1 MECVVLLTI
10 GIKLS
15 YYIVIN
21 SNYWEL
27 RLNQLIMHYLQKVFF
42 FILILCSLSLSAQR
56 TTMTDFSL
64 AYNLGAYNRAA
75 ALGEELL
82 LRKSIQNDVNAWF
95 PLSVK
100 LGVAYHSI
108 GNYTRGLDR
117 LDVPIEWAGTE
128 ENYPIQDL
136 LLAYYEKG
144 KILNELE
151 QYSTAQ
157 FIFLKAVKLFENN
170 RTLKQDSSA
179 QIIYLNTLM
188 GVGYTAYVKED
199 YPKAKSFFEKALQY
213 GTATKIQ
220 ESSLLA
226 QQHLYLGKVE
236 EKLGNPDLAGD
247 QMLAA
252 IEMGKME
259 VIEQSVLWSTFYHD
273 LASYYIEYERNKEA
287 LEYNSLAIKSLLPTW
302 KNEDKNGLPTI
313 EELNQSTS
321 LGLAAQLLAQRG
333 AIYFMGDN
341 TETELKKALA
351 NYRLMDVFVTRLRR
365 LYTGESA
372 RLLWSDRALDFYEK
386 AIKSCLKLYK
396 KTEEESYQLEAFT
409 LSERSKSLLLLEAF
423 KKIKAKKVSGVPV
436 EKIQKEESLEEAVDA
451 LENQLYNLKRYKQN
465 TATYKNEVRTKEK
478 ELLEK
483 KRAYEDFLIELRKQ
497 YPAYYK
503 LKFDLTVTT
512 VSEVQGRLAKD
523 QLLIEYFIG
532 SDELIAFKISK
543 QGYEVLELPLDFDLT
558 PKIKAFR
565 EGIYGYYLNNK
576 ERSDVVRKGYTQQ
589 YQSLG
594 YELYQRILEPILK
607 GQKENRLMIILAG
620 NLGFLPFEALLTKP
634 AQGDNF
640 TQMPYLLNDYAVG
653 YCYSATLLHEMQ
665 RKEHV
670 PDKIFLGFAPE
681 FKQGVTLE
689 GKYSFDPLIHS
700 QKEVNEIFD
709 LVGMGEVFDGELATK
724 ENFQENC
731 EDYCIVHIAT
741 HGVMNTQNS
750 ENSFLAFSEVPD
762 SNDNELLYVRDLYN
776 MHLTASLVVL
786 SACETGIGELYESE
800 GIASLAR
807 GFSYAGAKSLITSL
821 WSVNDHATAEIMRRL
836 YTNLKMGT
844 PKDIALQK
852 AKYDFIKN
860 STNRTAHPFLWSAFI
875 QIGDEAPLPS
885 PEDKGGNNPWIWWIG
900 GGVLLVLLLGLVAF
914 RRKN

>member
-1 MECVVLLTI
+1 MI
-10 GIKLS
+10 
-15 YYIVIN
+15 
-21 SNYWEL
+21 
-27 RLNQLIMHYLQKVFF
+27 YLQKIFF
-42 FILILCSLSLSAQR
+42 VALLLESITLAAQR

-82 LRKSIQNDVNAWF
+82 LRKSIQNDVNIWF
-95 PLSVK
+95 PLSTK
-100 LGVAYHSI
+100 LGIAYHSI
-108 GNYTRGLDR
+108 GNYTRGLER
-117 LDVPIEWAGTE
+117 LDLPIEWAKTE
-128 ENYPIQDL
+128 KNYPVEDL
-136 LLAYYEKG
+136 LLAYHEKG

-151 QYSTAQ
+151 QYASAQ
-157 FIFLKAVKLFENN
+157 FVYSKAVKLFEND
-170 RTLKQDSSA
+170 RSLQQDSSA
-179 QIIYLNTLM
+179 QIIYLNTLI
-188 GVGYTAYVKED
+188 GIGATAYSKSD
-199 YPKAKSFFEKALQY
+199 YSKAKTFFEKALVY
-213 GTATKIQ
+213 SKEVGVK
-220 ESSLLA
+220 EMGLLA

-236 EKLGNPDLAGD
+236 EKLGNHSSAGD
-247 QMLAA
+247 QMLTA

-259 VIEQSVLWSTFYHD
+259 VIEQSVLWSNFYHD
-273 LASYYIEYERNKEA
+273 LANYYIEYKRNEEA

-302 KNEDKNGLPTI
+302 KNEAQNGLPTI

-333 AIYFMGDN
+333 AIFFSNKNEG
-341 TETELKKALA
+341 ELKKALE

-386 AIKSCLKLYK
+386 AIKSCLRLYD
-396 KTEEESYQLEAFT
+396 KTGQEDYRLEAFE

-423 KKIKAKKVSGVPV
+423 KKIKAKKVSGVPI
-436 EKIQKEESLEEAVDA
+436 EKIEKEEVLEADVDA
-451 LENQLYNLKRYKQN
+451 LENQLYNLKRYRKS
-465 TATYKNEVRTKEK
+465 TESYKNKLRKKEK

-483 KRAYEDFLIELRKQ
+483 KRMYEDFLIELRKQ
-497 YPAYYK
+497 YPDYYK
-503 LKFDLTVTT
+503 LKFDLSVTT
-512 VSEVQGRLAKD
+512 VGEVQERLASD
-523 QLLIEYFIG
+523 QLLIEYFITKN
-532 SDELIAFKISK
+532 ELIVFKISK
-543 QGYEVLELPLDFDLT
+543 QGYDVLELPLDFELT

-576 ERSDVVRKGYTQQ
+576 ERSQSLRRSYIQQ
-589 YQSLG
+589 YQTLG
-594 YELYQRILEPILK
+594 YELYQGILK
-607 GQKENRLMIILAG
+607 PVLAGQQESRLMIILAG
-620 NLGFLPFEALLTKP
+620 NLGFLPFEALLTAP
-634 AQGDNF
+634 TTGENF
-640 TQMPYLLNDYAVG
+640 TQMPYLLNDYAIG

-665 RKEHV
+665 QKEHV

-681 FKQGVTLE
+681 FKQGVKLE
-689 GKYSFDPLIHS
+689 GKYAFDPLLHS
-700 QKEVNEIFD
+700 EKEVKEIFD

-741 HGVMNTQNS
+741 HGVMNTENS

-762 SNDNELLYVRDLYN
+762 SSDNELLYVRDLYN

-836 YTNLKMGT
+836 YANLKMGM
-844 PKDIALQK
+844 PKDKALQQ
-852 AKYDFIKN
+852 AKHDFIKDA
-860 STNRTAHPFLWSAFI
+860 TNQTAHPFLWSAFI

-885 PEDKGGNNPWIWWIG
+885 PDGQGEGNGRLLWILGGIA
-900 GGVLLVLLLGLVAF
+900 LLLLGVGLLL
-914 RRKN
+914 RRSKKA

>member
-1 MECVVLLTI
+1 MH
-10 GIKLS
+10 
-15 YYIVIN
+15 
-21 SNYWEL
+21 
-27 RLNQLIMHYLQKVFF
+27 LIQKVSF
-42 FILILCSLSLSAQR
+42 LTLLLLWSVSTRAQR

-82 LRKSIQNDVNAWF
+82 LRKSIQKDVNAWF
-95 PLSVK
+95 PLSIK

-108 GNYTRGLDR
+108 GNYSRGLER
-117 LDVPIEWAGTE
+117 LEVPIAWAETE
-128 ENYPIQDL
+128 KNYPIADL
-136 LLAYYEKG
+136 LLAYHEKG

-151 QYSTAQ
+151 QHFAAQ
-157 FIFLKAVKLFENN
+157 FVFLKAIKLFENN
-170 RTLKQDSSA
+170 HKLKQDSTTRV
-179 QIIYLNTLM
+179 IYLNTLM
-188 GVGYTAYVKED
+188 GVGYTAYAKED
-199 YPKAKSFFEKALQY
+199 YPKAKLFFEKALKY
-213 GTATKIQ
+213 SSLIKIQ
-220 ESSLLA
+220 EPSLLA

-236 EKLGNPDLAGD
+236 EKLGNSGLAGD

-259 VIEQSVLWSTFYHD
+259 IIEQSVSWSTFYHD
-273 LASYYIEYERNKEA
+273 LANYYIEYKRYKEA
-287 LEYNSLAIKSLLPTW
+287 LEYNRFAIKSLLPTW
-302 KNEDKNGLPTI
+302 KNEKKGGLPSI

-333 AIYFMGDN
+333 AIYFDSN
-341 TETELKKALA
+341 NKETALKKALE

-386 AIKSCLKLYK
+386 AIKSCLKLYE
-396 KTEEESYQLEAFT
+396 KTGDENYQLEAFI

-436 EKIQKEESLEEAVDA
+436 EKIEKEERLEEAVA
-451 LENQLYNLKRYKQN
+451 TLENQLYTLKRYKRRSE
-465 TATYKNEVRTKEK
+465 AYKNELRTKEK

-483 KRAYEDFLIELRKQ
+483 KRAYEDFLTDLRKQ

-512 VSEVQGRLAKD
+512 VPEVQERLAKD

-532 SDELIAFKISK
+532 SDELIAFKINKSS
-543 QGYEVLELPLDFDLT
+543 YEVLELPLDFNLT
-558 PKIKAFR
+558 QKIKAFR
-565 EGIYGYYLNNK
+565 EGIYGYYLNNN
-576 ERSDVVRKGYTQQ
+576 ERSDSLKKSYTAQ

-594 YELYQRILEPILK
+594 YELYQGILAPILE
-607 GQKENRLMIILAG
+607 GQKERRLMIILAG
-620 NLGFLPFEALLTKP
+620 NLGFLPFEALLTAPTEGEK
-634 AQGDNF
+634 F
-640 TQMPYLLNDYAVG
+640 RTMPYLLNDYALA

-665 RKEHV
+665 QKEHV

-681 FKQGVTLE
+681 FKEGVRLE
-689 GKYSFDPLIHS
+689 GKYSFAPLVHS
-700 QKEVNEIFD
+700 EKEVNEIFD
-709 LVGMGEVFDGELATK
+709 LVGMMGEVFDGETATK
-724 ENFQENC
+724 ANFQENC

-836 YTNLKMGT
+836 YTNLKKGM
-844 PKDIALQK
+844 PKDMALQQ
-852 AKYDFIKN
+852 AKYDFVQS
-860 STNRTAHPFLWSAFI
+860 STDRVAHPFLWSAFI

-885 PEDKGGNNPWIWWIG
+885 PKGKDAGHAWFWWIG
-900 GGVLLVLLLGLVAF
+900 GGLLVLLLGSVVF
-914 RRKN
+914 WRRKRVGSKEIY

>member
-1 MECVVLLTI
+1 
-10 GIKLS
+10 
-15 YYIVIN
+15 
-21 SNYWEL
+21 
-27 RLNQLIMHYLQKVFF
+27 
-42 FILILCSLSLSAQR
+42 
-56 TTMTDFSL
+56 MTDFSL

-75 ALGEELL
+75 VLGEELL
-82 LRKSIQNDVNAWF
+82 LRKSMQNDVNAWF
-95 PLSVK
+95 SLSIK

-108 GNYTRGLDR
+108 GNYTRGLER
-117 LDVPIEWAGTE
+117 LEVPIEWAETE
-128 ENYPIQDL
+128 ANYPVKDL
-136 LLAYYEKG
+136 FLAYYEKG

-151 QYSTAQ
+151 QYFVAQ
-157 FIFLKAVKLFENN
+157 FVFLKAIKLFEKDK
-170 RTLKQDSSA
+170 TLKQDSKA
-179 QIIYLNTLM
+179 QITYLNVLM
-188 GVGYTAYVKED
+188 GIGAAVYAKDEYQ
-199 YPKAKSFFEKALQY
+199 KAKSFFEKALNY
-213 GTATKIQ
+213 SHLKKI
-220 ESSLLA
+220 EAPGLLA
-226 QQHLYLGKVE
+226 QQHLYLGKIE
-236 EKLGNPDLAGD
+236 EKLGNSSLAGD

-259 VIEQSVLWSTFYHD
+259 IIEQSVLWSTFYHD
-273 LASYYIEYERNKEA
+273 LASYYIEYKRNKEA
-287 LEYNSLAIKSLLPTW
+287 LKYNSLAIKSLLPIW
-302 KNEDKNGLPTI
+302 KNEEKDGLPSI

-333 AIYFMGDN
+333 AIHFDSN
-341 TETELKKALA
+341 NNKKALE

-386 AIKSCLKLYK
+386 AIKSCLRLHQ
-396 KTEEESYQLEAFT
+396 KTGEENYRLEAFT

-436 EKIQKEESLEEAVDA
+436 EKIEKEERLEAAVDD
-451 LENQLYNLKRYKQN
+451 LENQLYVLKRYKRK
-465 TATYKNEVRTKEK
+465 TEAYKNEVRTKEK
-478 ELLEK
+478 ELLEN

-512 VSEVQGRLAKD
+512 VPEVQERLAKD

-532 SDELIAFKISK
+532 SEELIVFKINK

-558 PKIKAFR
+558 SKIKAFR
-565 EGIYGYYLNNK
+565 EGIYGYYLNNN
-576 ERSDVVRKGYTQQ
+576 ERSDSLKKTYTAQ
-589 YQSLG
+589 YQELG
-594 YELYQRILEPILK
+594 YELYQRILEPILD
-607 GQKENRLMIILAG
+607 GQRESRLMIILAG
-620 NLGFLPFEALLTKP
+620 NLGFLPFEALLTAPTEGK
-634 AQGDNF
+634 AF
-640 TQMPYLLNDYAVG
+640 KTMPYLLNDYAVA

-665 RKEHV
+665 GKEHI
-670 PDKIFLGFAPE
+670 PEKIFLGFAPE
-681 FKQGVTLE
+681 FKKGVKLE
-689 GKYSFDPLIHS
+689 GKYTFDPLIHS
-700 QKEVNEIFD
+700 EKEINEVFD
-709 LVGMGEVFDGELATK
+709 LVGMMGEVFEGEMATK

-741 HGVMNTQNS
+741 HGVMNTQKS

-821 WSVNDHATAEIMRRL
+821 WSVNDYATAEIMRGL
-836 YTNLKMGT
+836 YTNLKTGM
-844 PKDIALQK
+844 PKDKALQQ
-852 AKYDFIKN
+852 AKYNFIQN
-860 STNRTAHPFLWSAFI
+860 STDRAAHPFLWSAFI

-885 PEDKGGNNPWIWWIG
+885 PENKDGGNSWLWWFG
-900 GGVLLVLLLGLVAF
+900 GGSLLVLLLGLIKF
-914 RRKN
+914 LRNRD

>member
-1 MECVVLLTI
+1 MR
-10 GIKLS
+10 
-15 YYIVIN
+15 YF
-21 SNYWEL
+21 
-27 RLNQLIMHYLQKVFF
+27 QKICL
-42 FILILCSLSLSAQR
+42 FILLMWSLSLNAQR

-75 ALGEELL
+75 VLGEELL
-82 LRKSIQNDVNAWF
+82 LRKSTQNDINLWF
-95 PLSVK
+95 SLSVK

-108 GNYTRGLDR
+108 GNYTRGLEH
-117 LDVPIEWAGTE
+117 LEVPIEWAETE
-128 ENYPIQDL
+128 KNYPVEDL

-144 KILNELE
+144 RILNELE
-151 QYSTAQ
+151 QYFAAQ
-157 FIFLKAVKLFENN
+157 FIFLKAIELFENDN
-170 RTLKQDSSA
+170 KLIQDNKA
-179 QIIYLNTLM
+179 QGIYLNALM
-188 GVGYTAYVKED
+188 GMGAAVYAKED
-199 YPKAKSFFEKALQY
+199 YPKAKLFFEKALRYSQIS
-213 GTATKIQ
+213 TSKT
-220 ESSLLA
+220 SSLVA
-226 QQHLYLGKVE
+226 QQHLYLGKIE
-236 EKLGNPDLAGD
+236 EKLGNSGLAGD

-252 IEMGKME
+252 IEMGEME
-259 VIEQSVLWSTFYHD
+259 IIEQSVLWSTFYHD
-273 LASYYIEYERNKEA
+273 LANYYIEYKRNKEA
-287 LEYNSLAIKSLLPTW
+287 LKYNSLAIKSLLPTW
-302 KNEDKNGLPTI
+302 KNEQKDGLPTI

-333 AIYFMGDN
+333 AIYFEGDN
-341 TETELKKALA
+341 KEIDLKKALE

-386 AIKSCLKLYK
+386 AIKSCLKLHE
-396 KTEEESYQLEAFT
+396 KTGEENYRLEAFN

-436 EKIQKEESLEEAVDA
+436 EKIEKEERLEEAVDNI
-451 LENQLYNLKRYKQN
+451 ENQLYTLKRYKLK
-465 TATYKNEVRTKEK
+465 TESYKNEVRMKEK
-478 ELLEK
+478 ELLEH

-512 VSEVQGRLAKD
+512 VSEVQERLADD

-532 SDELIAFKISK
+532 SNELIVFKISK
-543 QGYEVLELPLDFDLT
+543 GAYEVLELPLDFELT

-576 ERSDVVRKGYTQQ
+576 ERSDSLKKRYISQ
-589 YQSLG
+589 YQNLG
-594 YELYQRILEPILK
+594 YELYQRILEPILE
-607 GQKENRLMIILAG
+607 GQKESRLMIILAG
-620 NLGFLPFEALLTKP
+620 NLGFLPFEALLTAPTEGEK
-634 AQGDNF
+634 F
-640 TQMPYLLNDYAVG
+640 TTMPYLLKDYAVA

-665 RKEHV
+665 EKEHV
-670 PDKIFLGFAPE
+670 PEKIFLGFAPE
-681 FKQGVTLE
+681 FKKGVRLE
-689 GKYSFDPLIHS
+689 GKYSFEPLLHS
-700 QKEVNEIFD
+700 ETEVNEIFD
-709 LVGMGEVFDGELATK
+709 LIGMMGQVFDGETATK
-724 ENFQENC
+724 ENFQKNC

-741 HGVMNTQNS
+741 HGVMNTDKS

-776 MHLTASLVVL
+776 MHLTAALVVL

-836 YTNLKMGT
+836 YTNLKMGM
-844 PKDIALQK
+844 PKDKALQE
-852 AKYDFIKN
+852 AKYDFIQN
-860 STNRTAHPFLWSAFI
+860 STDRTAHPFLWSAFI

-885 PEDKGGNNPWIWWIG
+885 PDNKDGGIAWFWWLG
-900 GGVLLVLLLGLVAF
+900 GGVLLLFLGAIGF
-914 RRKN
+914 RRRKLA

>member
-1 MECVVLLTI
+1 
-10 GIKLS
+10 
-15 YYIVIN
+15 
-21 SNYWEL
+21 
-27 RLNQLIMHYLQKVFF
+27 
-42 FILILCSLSLSAQR
+42 
-56 TTMTDFSL
+56 MTDFSL

-108 GNYTRGLDR
+108 GNYTRGLER
-117 LDVPIEWAGTE
+117 LDVPIAWAETE
-128 ENYPIQDL
+128 KNYPVANL

-151 QYSTAQ
+151 QHFASQ
-157 FIFLKAVKLFENN
+157 FIFLKAIALFETNN
-170 RTLKQDSSA
+170 SLKQDSSA
-179 QIIYLNTLM
+179 RVIYLNTLM
-188 GVGYTAYVKED
+188 GVGYTAYAKED
-199 YPKAKSFFEKALQY
+199 YPKAKLFFEKALKY
-213 GTATKIQ
+213 SKVSEIK

-236 EKLGNPDLAGD
+236 EKLGNSGLAGD

-259 VIEQSVLWSTFYHD
+259 IIEQSVLWSAFYHD
-273 LASYYIEYERNKEA
+273 LANYYIEYKRYNEA
-287 LEYNSLAIKSLLPTW
+287 LEYNSFAIKSLLPTW
-302 KNEDKNGLPTI
+302 KNEAKNGLPTI
-313 EELNQSTS
+313 DELNQSTS

-333 AIYFMGDN
+333 AIYFDSN
-341 TETELKKALA
+341 NKEEQLKKALD

-386 AIKSCLKLYK
+386 AIKTCLELYK
-396 KTEEESYQLEAFT
+396 KTGEESYQLEAFT

-436 EKIQKEESLEEAVDA
+436 EKIEKEERLEEAVDA

-465 TATYKNEVRTKEK
+465 TETYKNELRKKEK
-478 ELLEK
+478 ELLEQ

-512 VSEVQGRLAKD
+512 VPEVQERLAKD
-523 QLLIEYFIG
+523 QLMIEYFIG

-543 QGYEVLELPLDFDLT
+543 KGYEVLELPLDFELT

-565 EGIYGYYLNNK
+565 EGIYGYYLNNN
-576 ERSDVVRKGYTQQ
+576 ERSDSLKKAYTAQ
-589 YQSLG
+589 YQTLG
-594 YELYQRILEPILK
+594 YELYQGILEPILE
-607 GQKENRLMIILAG
+607 GQKESRLMIILAG
-620 NLGFLPFEALLTKP
+620 NLGFLPFEALLTAPTKG
-634 AQGDNF
+634 AKF
-640 TQMPYLLNDYAVG
+640 REMPYLLNDYAVG

-665 RKEHV
+665 EKEHV

-681 FKQGVTLE
+681 FKEGVTLE
-689 GKYSFDPLIHS
+689 GQYSFAPLVHS
-700 QKEVNEIFD
+700 EKEVNEIFN
-709 LVGMGEVFDGELATK
+709 LVGMMGEVFDGEMATK
-724 ENFQENC
+724 ANFQENC

-836 YTNLKMGT
+836 YMNLKEGV
-844 PKDIALQK
+844 PKDMALQQ
-852 AKYDFIKN
+852 AKYDFIQN
-860 STNRTAHPFLWSAFI
+860 STDRTAHPFLWSAFI

-885 PEDKGGNNPWIWWIG
+885 PKGKDGGSTWLWWIG
-900 GGVLLVLLLGLVAF
+900 GGLLVLLLGFIVFWRQKGIVKKKLF
-914 RRKN
+914 